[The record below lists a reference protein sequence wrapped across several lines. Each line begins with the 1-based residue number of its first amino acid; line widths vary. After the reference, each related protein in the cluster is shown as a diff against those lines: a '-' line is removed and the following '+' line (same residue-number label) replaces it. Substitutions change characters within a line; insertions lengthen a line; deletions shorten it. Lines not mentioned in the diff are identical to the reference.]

1 MKILIVDDSDFS
13 RNTMKRFFADMT
25 EVQIAEAANGIEA
38 LEQHR
43 TFQPDIIFLDV
54 TMPYLDGI
62 ATLRILRKID
72 NQVLIIMATALAGQ
86 QYLCNEFIA
95 LGIDG
100 LLMKPITRDAALNAF
115 LSATRTKREVTP

>member
-13 RNTMKRFFADMT
+13 RNTMKRFFMDMT
-25 EVQIAEAANGIEA
+25 DVRIAEAANGIEA

-43 TFQPDIIFLDV
+43 TFRPDIIFLDV
-54 TMPYLDGI
+54 TMPHLDGA

-72 NQVLIIMATALAGQ
+72 SQVLIIMATALAGQ

-100 LLMKPITRDAALNAF
+100 VLMKPITKDAALNAL
-115 LSATRTKREVTP
+115 LSAMRAKREVIA